1 MKESKTKKS
10 NGYKEVI
17 TYGNFPY
24 KLPITDS
31 RGITKEVEF
40 VATLVESVPDHSS
53 CNICKKYISKAE
65 EQMAPSIVSCKH
77 EKFTET
83 KINER
88 VMTYNCEECGGTW
101 PAKPDSPY
109 WTPIGEQEKICFECY
124 GDMLVQEN
132 PSLEVSWYGVMTL

>member
-40 VATLVESVPDHSS
+40 VATLKETEPDHTPCDKCGVYIGNLEKEMATTMIS
-53 CNICKKYISKAE
+53 CNHEHCKE
-65 EQMAPSIVSCKH
+65 N
-77 EKFTET
+77 
-83 KINER
+83 KINEL
-88 VMTYNCEECGGTW
+88 VMSFECEDCGGYW
-101 PAKPDSPY
+101 KAKPNEPY
-109 WTPIGEQEKICFECY
+109 WTPFKTQEYICFECY
-124 GDMLVQEN
+124 EDMML
-132 PSLEVSWYGVMTL
+132 L